1 MLQASVRNHDQT
13 GRWELP
19 PRMATRTN
27 CVVMDKVPGIELTRH
42 STCSPSHGSAGK
54 IRRATNGALVG
65 SHGSAQGKSAVRQ
78 DGKYGQ
84 RRANLLEWRSLCFA
98 NEAGASASV
107 QAMATLKAAL
117 QRSFR
122 G

>member
-54 IRRATNGALVG
+54 IDVRPMAPLLDLMVRRKGRARSGKTG
-65 SHGSAQGKSAVRQ
+65 SMDNAAQI
-78 DGKYGQ
+78 
-84 RRANLLEWRSLCFA
+84 C
-98 NEAGASASV
+98 
-107 QAMATLKAAL
+107 
-117 QRSFR
+117 
-122 G
+122 